1 MKLNH
6 LFVVLGLVVFGGSVA
21 RADLVTFTLNL
32 DPSSATSNRLSLSF
46 AGGAPVTS
54 DLTGTM
60 SALVDI
66 NLTTGAIST
75 WESLF
80 NASAPISATPWS
92 LVAGGAF
99 AGVAVSATTVGAS
112 MDTTVAASTVTAGT
126 VPAAEQ
132 QIRSTLR

>member
-6 LFVVLGLVVFGGSVA
+6 LFIVLGSVVFGGSVA

-32 DPSSATSNRLSLSF
+32 DPSSATANRLSLSF

-75 WESLF
+75 W
-80 NASAPISATPWS
+80 
-92 LVAGGAF
+92 
-99 AGVAVSATTVGAS
+99 
-112 MDTTVAASTVTAGT
+112 AANYSSG
-126 VPAAEQ
+126 
-132 QIRSTLR
+132 